1 MENIK
6 MVMLPCIHCDDVKK
20 LIGVPWNETRFGY
33 ETEEYDSYTVVE
45 TNDEAR
51 QSLFEDINWYY
62 KLRDQNPAYYI
73 ILALLENELRF
84 VDRMRERGYTDK
96 VLVETHY

>member
-6 MVMLPCIHCDDVKK
+6 VTLLPCINCNDVKK
-20 LIGVPWNETRFGY
+20 LIGVPWTQARFGY
-33 ETEEYDSYTVVE
+33 EVDEYEQYAEVE

-51 QSLFEDINWYY
+51 LWLYNAINSRRATSY
-62 KLRDQNPAYYI
+62 AGSFV
-73 ILALLENELRF
+73 LALLENELRF

-96 VLVETHY
+96 VLVEIHH

>member
-1 MENIK
+1 MEDIK
-6 MVMLPCIHCDDVKK
+6 VTLLPCVNYNDVEK
-20 LIGVPWNETRFGY
+20 LIGVPWNKTRFGF

-51 QSLFEDINWYY
+51 QSLYEDIDWYY
-62 KLRDQNPAYYI
+62 KLSDKSPAHYMV
-73 ILALLENELRF
+73 LAMLEHELRF

-96 VLVETHY
+96 VLVEIHC